1 MAFLGKNT
9 GNSSR
14 LISTLTS
21 CRSRVSP
28 ILPLS
33 CFWLPS
39 FSLFCC
45 LNTTLTTKRSTTGE
59 LLTRDKNPAKA
70 TFFIYKLS
78 PKPQHGRTKL
88 SPKPQ
93 HRYPLN
99 PNIATPQT
107 PTWADFPAR
116 EEDIFTSTMSVFIQ
130 VRGKYGILGSSAS
143 CRGALQRQ
151 QCDIVLLLPAL
162 PYEGVQFLQEEVP

>member
-78 PKPQHGRTKL
+78 PKPQH
-88 SPKPQ
+88 
-93 HRYPLN
+93 RYPLN

-130 VRGKYGILGSSAS
+130 VRGKYGILG
-143 CRGALQRQ
+143 
-151 QCDIVLLLPAL
+151 
-162 PYEGVQFLQEEVP
+162 

>member
-45 LNTTLTTKRSTTGE
+45 LNTTLTTKTSTTGE
-59 LLTRDKNPAKA
+59 LLTRDKNPAKPI
-70 TFFIYKLS
+70 FFIYKLS

-93 HRYPLN
+93 HRYPPN
-99 PNIATPQT
+99 PNTGR
-107 PTWADFPAR
+107 FPCKR
-116 EEDIFTSTMSVFIQ
+116 RGHFTSTMSVFIQ

>member
-28 ILPLS
+28 ILPLF

-45 LNTTLTTKRSTTGE
+45 LNTTLTTKTSTTGE
-59 LLTRDKNPAKA
+59 LLTRDKNPAKPI
-70 TFFIYKLS
+70 FFIYKLS

-99 PNIATPQT
+99 PNMEGRNYPLNPNITIPQNPIFLPPQT
-107 PTWADFPAR
+107 P
-116 EEDIFTSTMSVFIQ
+116 
-130 VRGKYGILGSSAS
+130 K
-143 CRGALQRQ
+143 RQ
-151 QCDIVLLLPAL
+151 I
-162 PYEGVQFLQEEVP
+162 

>member
-45 LNTTLTTKRSTTGE
+45 LNTTLTTKTSTTGE
-59 LLTRDKNPAKA
+59 LLTRDKNPAKPI
-70 TFFIYKLS
+70 FFIYKLSPKPQHGRTKLS

-99 PNIATPQT
+99 PNIACSDCPIFIHPKVQPRSNSL
-107 PTWADFPAR
+107 PTFR
-116 EEDIFTSTMSVFIQ
+116 
-130 VRGKYGILGSSAS
+130 
-143 CRGALQRQ
+143 
-151 QCDIVLLLPAL
+151 
-162 PYEGVQFLQEEVP
+162 